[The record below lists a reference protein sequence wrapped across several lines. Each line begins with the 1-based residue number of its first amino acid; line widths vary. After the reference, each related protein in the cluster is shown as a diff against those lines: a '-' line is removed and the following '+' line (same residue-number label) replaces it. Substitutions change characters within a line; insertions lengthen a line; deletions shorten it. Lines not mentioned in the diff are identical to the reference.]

1 MTEEMIKE
9 AKIRL
14 EVFKEALELVKQYK
28 TQENIEAAI
37 LGKIEANQMFLE
49 CVEK

>member
-1 MTEEMIKE
+1 MIKE

-14 EVFKEALELVKQYK
+14 EAFKDALELVKQYK
-28 TQENIEAAI
+28 TQENIEAAL
-37 LGKIEANQMFLE
+37 LGKIEANQKFLE

>member
-14 EVFKEALELVKQYK
+14 EVFKETLELVKQYK
-28 TQENIEAAI
+28 TQEYIEAAI